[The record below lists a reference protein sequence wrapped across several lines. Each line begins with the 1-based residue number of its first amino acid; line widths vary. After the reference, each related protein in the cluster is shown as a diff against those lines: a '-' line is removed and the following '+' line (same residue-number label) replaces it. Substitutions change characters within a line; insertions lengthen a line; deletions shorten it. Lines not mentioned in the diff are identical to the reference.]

1 MSMAVLE
8 RRALVLRQP
17 PDHEVFVFALR
28 ADEVRRVAGISR
40 LQRNP
45 DGALDGFQR
54 DEIRRHIQDIRE
66 YLDGAE
72 VLFPNA
78 LVLAFDAPVK
88 FTGSRGPRTD
98 DGLARAGTLEIPLPT
113 EGQPPAAWIVDG
125 QQRSLA
131 LRGAARADLPV
142 WVVAFVAPSHGV
154 MRDQFLRLNNARPL
168 PKALITELLPE
179 TDTLLPRW
187 MAARKLPAAICEV
200 LSTSADSPF
209 RDLVK
214 RPSNRNSKGIITDT
228 ALVEM
233 IRERLKE
240 SGCLFPY
247 RDDATG
253 ETDTAGILR
262 LLVSYWSAVRDV
274 FPDAWGKPPG
284 RSRLMHG
291 TGIRVMGHLLDTIAP
306 RVDVTSSD
314 ATSLFVREV
323 ERIAPICRWT
333 DGTWD
338 GLQLPWDA
346 IENTPRSIR
355 LLSNL
360 IVREY
365 LRRVRE

>member
-1 MSMAVLE
+1 MEFLE

-28 ADEVRRVAGISR
+28 ADEIRRVAGISR

-54 DEIRRHIQDIRE
+54 DEIRQHIQDIRE
-66 YLDGAE
+66 YLDGAD

-78 LVLAFDAPVK
+78 LVLAFDVPVK
-88 FTGSRGPRTD
+88 FTSSRGPRTD
-98 DGLARAGTLEIPLPT
+98 DGLARTGTLEVPVPAD
-113 EGQPPAAWIVDG
+113 GQAPAAWIVDG

-131 LRGAARADLPV
+131 LREATRADLPV
-142 WVVAFVAPSHGV
+142 WVVAFVAPTHGV

-179 TDTLLPRW
+179 TDTMLPRW

-200 LSTSADSPF
+200 LSTSPGSPF

-253 ETDTAGILR
+253 ETDTHGILR
-262 LLVSYWSAVRDV
+262 LLTSYWSAVRDI
-274 FPDAWGKPPG
+274 FPDAWGKPPAK
-284 RSRLMHG
+284 SRLMHG

-306 RVDVTSSD
+306 RIDITLPD
-314 ATSLFVREV
+314 ATPLFAREI
-323 ERIAPICRWT
+323 ERIASICRWT
-333 DGTWD
+333 DGTWESIRM
-338 GLQLPWDA
+338 PWDA
-346 IENTPRSIR
+346 IENTPKAVR

-360 IVREY
+360 LVREY

>member
-1 MSMAVLE
+1 MSMTVLE

-28 ADEVRRVAGISR
+28 ADEIRRVAGISR

-66 YLDGAE
+66 YLDGAQ

-88 FTGSRGPRTD
+88 FTSSRGPRTD
-98 DGLARAGTLEIPLPT
+98 DGLARAGTLEIPLPA
-113 EGQPPAAWIVDG
+113 EGQSPAAWIVDG

-131 LRGAARADLPV
+131 LREAARGDLPV

-187 MAARKLPAAICEV
+187 MAARKLPAAICEA
-200 LSTSADSPF
+200 LSISPDSPF

-253 ETDTAGILR
+253 ETDTEGILR
-262 LLVSYWSAVRDV
+262 LLISYWSAVRDV

-284 RSRLMHG
+284 KSRLMHG

-306 RVDVTSSD
+306 RVDAEAPD
-314 ATSLFVREV
+314 AGSRFAREI
-323 ERIAPICRWT
+323 ERVAPICRWT
-333 DGTWD
+333 DGIWE
-338 GLQLPWDA
+338 GIGLPWDA
-346 IENTPRSIR
+346 VENTPKSVR

-360 IVREY
+360 LVREY
-365 LRRVRE
+365 VRRVRG